1 MLQAHP
7 YEEAAY
13 DLYPLRNPGQV
24 QGLGRIGSLLEPVSP
39 REFAEQVRK
48 GLHAD
53 YVRLVQAG
61 DQLVQKVALCS
72 GSGAEFIGRAAG
84 LGADAYVTGDVR
96 YHEAQQAV
104 QQGLHVIDA
113 GHFSTEFPIVEVL
126 ARRLEAELQGQVK
139 IAVDDFSQD
148 FFQIIR

>member
-1 MLQAHP
+1 
-7 YEEAAY
+7 
-13 DLYPLRNPGQV
+13 V
-24 QGLGRIGSLLEPVSP
+24 QGLGRIGSLPEPVSP